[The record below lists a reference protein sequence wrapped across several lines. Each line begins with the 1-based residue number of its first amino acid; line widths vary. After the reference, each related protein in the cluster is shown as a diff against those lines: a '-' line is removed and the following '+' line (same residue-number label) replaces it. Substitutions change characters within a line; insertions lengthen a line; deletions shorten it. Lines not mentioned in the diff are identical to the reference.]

1 MNSSISFGL
10 AFAVIISALLK
21 LIERQT
27 AILVLAIQL
36 GAIYGAYLGFCLSV
50 EEKER
55 VSKTDQKN
63 AWSLFDQQTSIEM
76 IFVMVS
82 IVIGVQ
88 SVQRQSAAIMSLG
101 YILHGVWDFI
111 HHFTF
116 DKVKVP
122 RWYIPFCSIFDIT
135 LGILIYFI
143 L

>member
-1 MNSSISFGL
+1 MNPSISIGL
-10 AFAVIISALLK
+10 SFTVITSVLLK

-27 AILVLAIQL
+27 AIIFLAIQL
-36 GAIYGAYLGFCLSV
+36 GAIYGVYLGFCLSV

-55 VSKTDQKN
+55 VFKTDQKN

-88 SVQRQSAAIMSLG
+88 SIQRQSAAIISLG